1 MHLHI
6 LGICGTFMGG
16 LALLAREMGY
26 RVTGSDANVYP
37 PMSTQLEAAGIDLH
51 EGYDE
56 AFIALNP
63 DVVVVGNAMARGN
76 PAVEALLNSRLNY
89 VSGPQWLRE
98 QVLDN
103 RWVLACAGTHGKTS
117 TSSMLAWI
125 LECAGYQPG
134 FLIGGVPQDFGRSA
148 RLGESDFFVIEADE
162 YDSAF
167 FDKRSKLVHYR
178 ARTAVLNNLEFD
190 HADIFDD
197 LAAIQKQMHHFVR
210 TIPSEGQLI
219 VPAGVPAIEQTL
231 DMGCWSDLQRI
242 GDGGDWL
249 ARKTA
254 DDGSAFAVLHAGQ
267 QVAELSWSL
276 TGDHNVANAMSAI
289 VAARHVGV
297 APAVAAEALSRFA
310 GVKRRMQVLGTPAG
324 VTVYDDFAH
333 HPTAIE
339 TTLQGLRRQV
349 GPDTKIWAVIE
360 PRSNTMRMGEHR
372 HRLAASCDDADRVLW
387 FQPEGVDWSLA
398 AVVEACRGEADVCSQ
413 HTELADI
420 IRAGAQAGDHVVIMS
435 NGGFGGVHQMIVDAL
450 ASRAH

>member
-1 MHLHI
+1 M
-6 LGICGTFMGG
+6 TQT
-16 LALLAREMGY
+16 LL
-26 RVTGSDANVYP
+26 
-37 PMSTQLEAAGIDLH
+37 
-51 EGYDE
+51 
-56 AFIALNP
+56 
-63 DVVVVGNAMARGN
+63 
-76 PAVEALLNSRLNY
+76 
-89 VSGPQWLRE
+89 
-98 QVLDN
+98 
-103 RWVLACAGTHGKTS
+103 
-117 TSSMLAWI
+117 
-125 LECAGYQPG
+125 
-134 FLIGGVPQDFGRSA
+134 
-148 RLGESDFFVIEADE
+148 
-162 YDSAF
+162 
-167 FDKRSKLVHYR
+167 
-178 ARTAVLNNLEFD
+178 
-190 HADIFDD
+190 
-197 LAAIQKQMHHFVR
+197 IQKQMHHFVR

-242 GDGGDWL
+242 GDDGDWQ

-254 DDGSAFAVLHAGQ
+254 DDGSAFEVLQAGQ
-267 QVAELSWSL
+267 LVAELSWSL

-297 APAVAAEALSRFA
+297 APVLAAEALSRFA
-310 GVKRRMQVLGTPAG
+310 GVKRRMQVLGTPDG

-398 AVVEACRGEADVCSQ
+398 TVVEACRGEANVCSQ
-413 HTELADI
+413 HSELADI

-450 ASRAH
+450 ASRTQ